1 MEWKKEW
8 KILAW
13 IAAVFLAFV
22 FVPINEFRFT
32 NALDQALQLTQWYA
46 QEHVILCLLP
56 AFYIAGA
63 IGVFLNQAAVLKYLG
78 PNSNRL
84 MAYGVASVSGFVL
97 AVCSCTVL
105 PMFAGIYKMGAGLGP
120 ATTFL
125 YSGPAINIMAVI
137 MTAKVI
143 GFELGV
149 ARGITAIVFSV
160 VIGLIM
166 SWLFIKEAQSRTVQM
181 ADTDDDESERPMLQ
195 NVIFFVLMIVIIL
208 VSNWGNPDSGAGW
221 TSYVYEYKWIL
232 TSILS
237 LIYGAILYYWFNVKV
252 LYMAITALVVTIA
265 AFAFPNPSVA
275 FGLGIVGLGVSLYFS
290 GEENRNWFNSSWDFA
305 KQIMPLLFY
314 GVIIAGFLLGM
325 PGGEGIIPSAW
336 INTAVGGDSYMA
348 NLIASVLGAFMYFAT
363 LTEIPIIQ
371 GLMGNG
377 MQKGPALSL
386 LLAGPALSLPSMLVI
401 YSVLGGKKTATYVIL
416 VIVMSSLIGYF
427 YSLI

>member
-1 MEWKKEW
+1 MGWKKEW

-13 IAAVFLAFV
+13 ITAVFLAFV
-22 FVPINEFRFT
+22 FVPIEDFRFT
-32 NALDQALQLTQWYA
+32 NALSQALELTQWYA

-63 IGVFLNQAAVLKYLG
+63 ISVFLNQASVMRFLG
-78 PNSNRL
+78 PNANRF
-84 MAYGVASVSGFVL
+84 MAYGVASVSGFIL

-143 GFELGV
+143 GFELGISR
-149 ARGITAIVFSV
+149 AITAVIFSI

-166 SWLFIKEAQSRTVQM
+166 SRLFAKEVEKKVAQQ
-181 ADTDDDESERPMLQ
+181 ELPQEENSERPIIQ
-195 NVIFFVLMIVIIL
+195 NVIFFVLMIVIII
-208 VSNWGNPDSGAGW
+208 VSNWGKPDSVENW
-221 TSYVYEYKWIL
+221 TYFVYQNKWLL
-232 TSILS
+232 TSALS
-237 LIYGAILYYWFNVKV
+237 LGFGAILHLWFGVNLIYLLLTSVAVGVSAFV
-252 LYMAITALVVTIA
+252 L
-265 AFAFPNPSVA
+265 PNPSAA
-275 FGLGIVGLGVSLYFS
+275 FGIGIIGLGISLYFS
-290 GEENRNWFNSSWDFA
+290 GESNREWLNGSWDFA

-325 PGGEGIIPSAW
+325 PGNEGIIPSDW
-336 INTAVGGDSYMA
+336 INVAVGGDSYLA
-348 NLIASVLGAFMYFAT
+348 NLIASTLGAFMYFAT

-386 LLAGPALSLPSMLVI
+386 LLAGPALSLPNMLVI
-401 YSVLGGKKTATYVIL
+401 YSVLGGKKTLTYVVL
-416 VIVMSSLIGYF
+416 VIIMSSIVGYI
-427 YSLI
+427 YSFI

>member
-13 IAAVFLAFV
+13 IAVVFLAFV

-63 IGVFLNQAAVLKYLG
+63 IGAFLNQAAVMKYLG
-78 PNSNRL
+78 PKSNRF
-84 MAYGVASVSGFVL
+84 MAYGVASVSGFIL

-143 GFELGV
+143 GFELGI

-166 SWLFIKEAQSRTVQM
+166 SRLFIKEAQSRTIQM
-181 ADTDDDESERPMLQ
+181 AETDSEETERPMLQ

-208 VSNWGNPDSGAGW
+208 VSNWGNPDSGEGW
-221 TSYVYEYKWIL
+221 TYFVFEYKWIL
-232 TSILS
+232 TSVLS
-237 LIYGAILYYWFNVKV
+237 LIFGAILYNWFNVKL
-252 LYMAITALVVTIA
+252 LYMAATAAVVAIA

-290 GEENRNWFNSSWDFA
+290 GDENRNWFNNSWDFA

-325 PGGEGIIPSAW
+325 PGEEGIIPSAW
-336 INTAVGGDSYMA
+336 INAAVGGDSYIA
-348 NLIASVLGAFMYFAT
+348 NLIASTLGAFMYFAT

-386 LLAGPALSLPSMLVI
+386 LLAGPALSLPNMLVI
-401 YSVLGGKKTATYVIL
+401 YSVLGGKKTVTYVIL
-416 VIVMSSLIGYF
+416 VVIMSSIIGYI
-427 YSLI
+427 YSFI